1 MDVKTDHTSDLA
13 TKATRGMFWSLAENF
28 GLQAVQL
35 VVSIVLA
42 RLLLPEQFGLIGM
55 LALFMALAQSLLDS
69 GFGSALIQKKEVTR
83 VDACS
88 VFYFNLLVGLLL
100 TALLWAAAP
109 LVSRFFGE
117 PVLTPLTRALSL
129 NLFINAFALVPTALL
144 TRRMDFKALLK
155 VSFFAVGISGGVAIG
170 LALRGFGVWS
180 LAVQAVLAALLNAV
194 LLWLVSRWRPSLLF
208 SRISLAT
215 MFSFGS
221 RMLLSGLLDT
231 FFRNIYQPLIGRL
244 YSAADVGYYVRAQT
258 LQASAIQPA
267 GSALG
272 RVLFP
277 ALSPFQDDR
286 ARMRYAVRKAMT
298 TAAFF
303 HFPLMIGLI
312 AVADALL
319 RLLLTDRWAPSI
331 PYFQLFCV
339 IGLLYPLHLINLT
352 VLTATGRSDLFL
364 RLELIKKVLVLLAI
378 AITHRW
384 GITALL
390 CGQIAT
396 SLLAYG
402 LNSYYSGPLIGYPT
416 RRQLRDIIPFMLMA
430 LLMGGAMLWVGAQID
445 SLLPRLAAQTATG
458 MLVYLVLSYLVS
470 RAMLVDVLHLAR
482 RAVHAPSAA

>member
-1 MDVKTDHTSDLA
+1 MSDLA

-42 RLLLPEQFGLIGM
+42 RLLLPEQFGLIAM

-69 GFGSALIQKKEVTR
+69 GFGSALIQKKEATH
-83 VDACS
+83 VDVCS
-88 VFYFNLLVGLLL
+88 VFYFNLLVGVLL

-109 LVSRFFGE
+109 LISRFFSE
-117 PVLTPLTRALSL
+117 PLLTPLTRVLSL
-129 NLFINAFALVPTALL
+129 NIFINAFALAPRVLL

-170 LALRGFGVWS
+170 LALQGFGVWS

-194 LLWLVSRWRPSLLF
+194 LLWLVSRWRPSLVF
-208 SRISLAT
+208 SRTALAT

-231 FFRNIYQPLIGRL
+231 FFRNIYPLLIGRL
-244 YSAADVGYYVRAQT
+244 YSAAGVGYYVRAEMLQT
-258 LQASAIQPA
+258 SAIQPT

-277 ALSPFQDDR
+277 ALSPIQDDR
-286 ARMRYAVRKAMT
+286 PRMKNAVQKVLT
-298 TAAFF
+298 TTAFF

-331 PYFQLFCV
+331 PLFQLFCV
-339 IGLLYPLHLINLT
+339 IGLLYPLHIINLT

-364 RLELIKKVLVLLAI
+364 RLEVIKKVLVLLAI
-378 AITHRW
+378 AVTYRW

-390 CGQIAT
+390 YGQIAT
-396 SLLAYG
+396 SLIAYG
-402 LNSYYSGPLIGYPT
+402 LNSYYSGMLIGYPT
-416 RRQLRDIIPFMLMA
+416 QRQLRDIAPYLLMA
-430 LLMGGAMLWVGAQID
+430 LLMGGAMLWVGAAVVP
-445 SLLPRLAAQTATG
+445 LLPRLLAQTAAG
-458 MLVYLVLSYLVS
+458 ILVYLALGYLLSRS
-470 RAMLVDVLHLAR
+470 MLVGVLNLAR
-482 RAVHAPSAA
+482 RAVQSPVAA